1 MIRVVYM
8 IECYSRDGKLLIYR
22 NYARNKK
29 IAEKYARRLIG
40 ATFRKLTNDEMAFIS
55 LDDVETR

>member
-8 IECYSRDGKLLIYR
+8 IECYSRDGNLIYR

-29 IAEKYARRLIG
+29 VAEKYAKRFAD
-40 ATFRKLTNDEMAFIS
+40 ATVRKLAKYEMAFIS
-55 LDDVETR
+55 LDDVASK

>member
-8 IECYSRDGKLLIYR
+8 VECYNRDGELIYR

-40 ATFRKLTNDEMAFIS
+40 ATVRKLAKDEMSFIS
-55 LDDVETR
+55 LDDVASK

>member
-8 IECYSRDGKLLIYR
+8 IERYSRDGELIYR

-40 ATFRKLTNDEMAFIS
+40 ATVRKLTNDEMAFIS

>member
-8 IECYSRDGKLLIYR
+8 IECYSRNGELIYR

-40 ATFRKLTNDEMAFIS
+40 ATVRKLANDEMSFIS
-55 LDDVETR
+55 LDDVASK

>member
-8 IECYSRDGKLLIYR
+8 IECYSRSGNLIYR

-40 ATFRKLTNDEMAFIS
+40 ATVRKLAKDEMSFIS
-55 LDDVETR
+55 LDDVATR

>member
-8 IECYSRDGKLLIYR
+8 IECYSRDGKLIYR

-29 IAEKYARRLIG
+29 LAEKYARRLIG
-40 ATFRKLTNDEMAFIS
+40 ATVRKLTKDEMAFIS

>member
-8 IECYSRDGKLLIYR
+8 IECYRNGDLIYR

-29 IAEKYARRLIG
+29 TAEKYARRLIG
-40 ATFRKLTNDEMAFIS
+40 ATIRKLTNDEMAFIS
-55 LDDVETR
+55 LDDVASR

>member
-8 IECYSRDGKLLIYR
+8 IECYSRDGELIYR

-40 ATFRKLTNDEMAFIS
+40 ATVRKLANDEMAFIS

>member
-8 IECYSRDGKLLIYR
+8 IECYSRDGELIYR

-40 ATFRKLTNDEMAFIS
+40 TTVRKLTNDEMAFIS
-55 LDDVETR
+55 LDDVASR